1 MGYNIKNNNSDI
13 IFRGDKMLKT
23 DVLIIGS
30 SAGGLVA
37 AMTAKKMNPEKTV
50 TVITANEKTLVPCGI
65 PYVFGSVGSTD
76 KNLIPVADNFA
87 KMGIEFIV
95 DEAIEILRDEKKV
108 LLKKNKEISFDK
120 LVLATGSLPH
130 VPAWLKGNHFS
141 NVYSVP
147 KNKIYLDDMQKKIGD
162 AKKLVII
169 GAGFIGVELSDEL
182 RKAGKE
188 IVLLER
194 LPNVLGLAF
203 DPDISAQ
210 VEVILKAN
218 GVQLHTNVTVK
229 EITGTDK
236 ADGVLLEDGTRI
248 KADAVI
254 LAVGYKP
261 NSDLAK
267 KAHLEVNNAG
277 FTRVDEYMRTSHP
290 DIFAVGD
297 CAEKRHFITG
307 KSIPVMLASIACA
320 EARLAGLNLFGITVV
335 KTFSGTISIF
345 GTAFG
350 NTGFGVAG
358 ITEQEAKQIGI
369 KYFTGEFEGVDRHP
383 GCIADASKQ
392 YVKFIVAE
400 DTGIILGGEVVGGL
414 STGEMIN
421 SIGMMIQNRMNVSS
435 LITAQVGSHPL
446 MTASPAAL
454 PLLKAAEMAVFKMM
468 NKCDK
473 KLKKF

>member
-147 KNKIYLDDMQKKIGD
+147 KNKIYLDAMQKKIGD

-248 KADAVI
+248 KADEIGRA
-254 LAVGYKP
+254 
-261 NSDLAK
+261 SCR
-267 KAHLEVNNAG
+267 E
-277 FTRVDEYMRTSHP
+277 RV
-290 DIFAVGD
+290 
-297 CAEKRHFITG
+297 
-307 KSIPVMLASIACA
+307 
-320 EARLAGLNLFGITVV
+320 
-335 KTFSGTISIF
+335 
-345 GTAFG
+345 
-350 NTGFGVAG
+350 
-358 ITEQEAKQIGI
+358 
-369 KYFTGEFEGVDRHP
+369 
-383 GCIADASKQ
+383 
-392 YVKFIVAE
+392 
-400 DTGIILGGEVVGGL
+400 
-414 STGEMIN
+414 
-421 SIGMMIQNRMNVSS
+421 
-435 LITAQVGSHPL
+435 
-446 MTASPAAL
+446 
-454 PLLKAAEMAVFKMM
+454 
-468 NKCDK
+468 
-473 KLKKF
+473 